1 MLMVYIGFRFSIVI
15 PENLVCLLHVFLRV
29 CWSSSHS
36 VSQTQNGWRITLA
49 VPIQCVLRGSR
60 AMIQVARKYQNS
72 LYHFYDVPEWTI
84 NLYHRASLRY
94 WSNFGITSW
103 FQILQSSLY
112 YLIDVNSSCK
122 RYLTSMTMQ
131 YFCLA
136 KSSYVRAYWLLLRGL
151 SYSTIS
157 GSANR
162 SDFFNFVIGF
172 SSSHNMSFST
182 VSRSSENSSILSKS
196 LTTIVDFFSC
206 RALNTSR

>member
-1 MLMVYIGFRFSIVI
+1 MLIVYIGFRFSTVTL
-15 PENLVCLLHVFLRV
+15 ESWCVFYMSFWEI

-36 VSQTQNGWRITLA
+36 VSQTQNGWSITLV
-49 VPIQCVLRGSR
+49 VPIQCVSKGSKP
-60 AMIQVARKYQNS
+60 MIQVARKYQNS

-84 NLYHRASLRY
+84 NLYHRASLHY
-94 WSNFGITSW
+94 LSNFGITRS

-112 YLIDVNSSCK
+112 HLIDVNSSCK
-122 RYLTSMTMQ
+122 GYLTSMTIQ

-196 LTTIVDFFSC
+196 LTTIVDFFLC